1 MYYLPSINEFRFY
14 HATFFLRTLLV
25 ASEVILSLPMCHKH
39 FVEPLSQ
46 IRRESITTYGQDDSW
61 ILYFDKRVRCNSRLS
76 ATVIADL
83 EVFKNF
89 FQALFEG
96 LLLGILVCRGSP
108 RDWRLRDA
116 DL

>member
-46 IRRESITTYGQDDSW
+46 IRRES
-61 ILYFDKRVRCNSRLS
+61 RVLHIVKMIIEFYTLIN
-76 ATVIADL
+76 V
-83 EVFKNF
+83 
-89 FQALFEG
+89 
-96 LLLGILVCRGSP
+96 
-108 RDWRLRDA
+108 
-116 DL
+116 